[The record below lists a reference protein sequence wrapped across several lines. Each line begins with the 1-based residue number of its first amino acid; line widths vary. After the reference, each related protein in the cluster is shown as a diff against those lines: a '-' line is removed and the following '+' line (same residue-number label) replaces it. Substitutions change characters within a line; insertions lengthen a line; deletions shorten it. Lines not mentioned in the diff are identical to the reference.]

1 MWYMRLVESDLLPD
15 WLIRTAIRA
24 IIEQSTRRKY
34 RASREDREAE
44 RLALLDRLRQSPI
57 AVDADQAN
65 RQHYEVPAEFFQLV
79 LGTRK
84 KYSCCYWPRGVNS
97 LDQAEDA
104 MLQLTCERAQLTD
117 GMDVLDLG
125 CGWGSFCLWA
135 AEHYPNSR
143 VVAVSNS
150 RTQKEY
156 IDAQCRQR
164 NIRTVET
171 ITADVTHLQLDRR
184 FDRVVSI
191 EMFEHMKNYERL
203 MSNLADCLKP
213 GGKLFVHIF
222 SHREF
227 AYEYD
232 AANPSDWMARTFF
245 TGGLMPSDDLLL
257 HFQRDLVL
265 SGHWRISGLH
275 YGRTLRAWLD
285 KLDRHESEV
294 RKVLAGAYGAEKE
307 TLWLVNWRL
316 FFMVCEETWNLR
328 QGDEYLISHYLFD
341 IRQE

>member
-1 MWYMRLVESDLLPD
+1 MKLVESNLFPD
-15 WLIRTAIRA
+15 WLMRMAIRA
-24 IIEQSTRRKY
+24 IIEKSTRRKY

-79 LGTRK
+79 LGARK
-84 KYSCCYWPRGVNS
+84 KYSCCYWSRGVNS
-97 LDQAEDA
+97 LEQAEDA
-104 MLQLTCERAQLTD
+104 MLQLTCERAQLED
-117 GMDVLDLG
+117 GMDILDLG
-125 CGWGSFCLWA
+125 CGWGSFCIWA
-135 AEHYPNSR
+135 AEHYPKSR

-184 FDRVVSI
+184 FDRIVSI

-227 AYEYD
+227 AYEFD
-232 AANPSDWMARTFF
+232 TANPNDWMAQTFF

-285 KLDRHESEV
+285 KLDQNESEV

-307 TLWLVNWRL
+307 TLGLVNWRL
-316 FFMVCEETWNLR
+316 FFMACEETWNLR

-341 IRQE
+341 KRQK

>member
-1 MWYMRLVESDLLPD
+1 MWYMKLVESNRLPD
-15 WLIRTAIRA
+15 WLIRMGLRVAI
-24 IIEQSTRRKY
+24 EDGTRRRY

-57 AVDADQAN
+57 ALDPDQPN
-65 RQHYEVPAEFFQLV
+65 RQHYEVPAAFFHLV
-79 LGTRK
+79 LGARK
-84 KYSCCYWPRGVNS
+84 KYSCCYWPRGVHS
-97 LDQAEDA
+97 LDQAEEA
-104 MLQLTCERAQLTD
+104 MLQLTCERAHLAD
-117 GMDVLDLG
+117 GMDILDLG
-125 CGWGSFCLWA
+125 CGWGSFSLWA

-164 NIRTVET
+164 NIHTVET
-171 ITADVTHLQLDRR
+171 ITADVAHLQLDRR
-184 FDRVVSI
+184 FDRIVSI
-191 EMFEHMKNYERL
+191 EMFEHMRNYEQL
-203 MSNLADCLKP
+203 MSNLADRLRP

-227 AYEYD
+227 AYEFD
-232 AANPSDWMARTFF
+232 SSNPGDWMARTFF

-257 HFQRDLVL
+257 HFQRHLVL
-265 SGHWRISGLH
+265 SGHWRISGRH

-285 KLDRHESEV
+285 KLDQSESEV
-294 RKVLAGAYGAEKE
+294 RKVLAGAYGADKE

-316 FFMVCEETWNLR
+316 FFMACEQTWNLR
-328 QGDEYLISHYLFD
+328 RGDEYLVSHYLFD
-341 IRQE
+341 KRQQ